1 MGYYNL
7 PPTSYAQE
15 LTDFEKL
22 LRNLPVE
29 CAIPALDLLETLSR
43 NVIQNPSEEKYRRVR
58 TTNEKLIALF
68 GVPGTVDVMENMG
81 WQFDGEFMTLPKDVH
96 LDFQAH
102 VVKILEAKSHF
113 GKQKE
118 LVARSAKIAADPG
131 KAELLKQLEI
141 DRRERSAA
149 AGLPIAV
156 SRVEKGVAVAEAA
169 TVPVTVSRPPEAA
182 IDPVTASRPPPATE
196 SASVGGAV
204 AVPASGTANTAS
216 GAARPKSAFDF
227 ERRGNIEEAKKEGE
241 LSLQDIR
248 ALQREKFKEFQADPN
263 ARRTEAYH
271 RPPSVADGASAE
283 AGWFDWLWGSG
294 GGGSSSG
301 GGGGGGGNRR
311 DRPAPGGP
319 RMKTMKDLPPPVRRG
334 GG

>member
-15 LTDFEKL
+15 LNDFEKL

-43 NVIQNPSEEKYRRVR
+43 NVIQNPGEEKYRRVR
-58 TTNEKLIALF
+58 TTNEKLVALF

-81 WQFDGEFMTLPKDVH
+81 WQFDGEFMTLPKDVN

-102 VVKILEAKSHF
+102 IVKILEAKSHF

-118 LVARSAKIAADPG
+118 LAARSAKIAADPA
-131 KAELLKQLEI
+131 KADLLKQLEI

-156 SRVEKGVAVAEAA
+156 ARGEKGVAVAEA
-169 TVPVTVSRPPEAA
+169 VTAPG
-182 IDPVTASRPPPATE
+182 TASRPPPTTE
-196 SASVGGAV
+196 NVSVSETA
-204 AVPASGTANTAS
+204 AVPVSEAADASS
-216 GAARPKSAFDF
+216 GASRPKSAFDF
-227 ERRGNIEEAKKEGE
+227 ERRGKVEEQKKDGE
-241 LSLQDIR
+241 LSLQDLR
-248 ALQREKFKEFQADPN
+248 AMQREKFKEFQTDPN
-263 ARRTEAYH
+263 ARRTEAYQ
-271 RPPSVADGASAE
+271 RPPSVADGGSAE
-283 AGWFDWLWGSG
+283 AGWFDWMWGSG

-301 GGGGGGGNRR
+301 GGGGGGGSDRR
-311 DRPAPGGP
+311 KPAPGGP

>member
-15 LTDFEKL
+15 LSEFEKL

-43 NVIQNPSEEKYRRVR
+43 KVIQNPSEEKYRRVR
-58 TTNEKLIALF
+58 TTNEKLVPLF

-81 WQFDGEFMTLPKDVH
+81 WQYDGEFMTLPNDVN

-102 VVKILEAKSHF
+102 IVKILEAKSHF

-118 LVARSAKIAADPG
+118 LAARSAKMTADPA
-131 KAELLKQLEI
+131 KADLLKQLEI

-156 SRVEKGVAVAEAA
+156 AKVEKCVPDAKAA
-169 TVPVTVSRPPEAA
+169 PAPVTVS
-182 IDPVTASRPPPATE
+182 SPPASE
-196 SASVGGAV
+196 SAPVAGATAV
-204 AVPASGTANTAS
+204 ASPDTADATS

-227 ERRGNIEEAKKEGE
+227 ERRGKAEEQRKEGE
-241 LSLQDIR
+241 LSLQDLR
-248 ALQREKFKEFQADPN
+248 ALQKEKFKEFQSDPN
-263 ARRTEAYH
+263 ARRTEAYQ
-271 RPPSVADGASAE
+271 RPPSTADGASE

-294 GGGSSSG
+294 GGSSSSG
-301 GGGGGGGNRR
+301 GGGGGGGGGNRR
-311 DRPAPGGP
+311 NQPPPGGP
-319 RMKTMKDLPPPVRRG
+319 RMKTMKDLPAPIRRG